1 MLKIGEAFLYKVNNG
16 IAERGRKRGAKNK
29 KEPGIL
35 IIRIIDTMV
44 NSCFRVFLFKKI
56 IDPTTC
62 LLSYHTRNGKSICSE
77 TIFTIFSGKKI
88 K

>member
-1 MLKIGEAFLYKVNNG
+1 MYKVNKETE
-16 IAERGRKRGAKNK
+16 ERGERRERPKIK
-29 KEPGIL
+29 KGPGML

-62 LLSYHTRNGKSICSE
+62 LLSYHT
-77 TIFTIFSGKKI
+77 
-88 K
+88 